1 MDQEQLRER
10 LEHLQ
15 AELQQVRAVDD
26 DSRKALAHLVADV
39 QALLDGTGED
49 APPRDLPLAD
59 RLQEGIQ
66 QFQGTH
72 PTLTLAMERV
82 LDTLSQTG
90 I

>member
-1 MDQEQLRER
+1 MEQEQLRQT
-10 LEHLQ
+10 LEHLH

-26 DSRKALAHLVADV
+26 ASRRLLVHLVADV
-39 QALLDGTGED
+39 QGLLDGAGED
-49 APPRDLPLAD
+49 LPPRDLPLAE